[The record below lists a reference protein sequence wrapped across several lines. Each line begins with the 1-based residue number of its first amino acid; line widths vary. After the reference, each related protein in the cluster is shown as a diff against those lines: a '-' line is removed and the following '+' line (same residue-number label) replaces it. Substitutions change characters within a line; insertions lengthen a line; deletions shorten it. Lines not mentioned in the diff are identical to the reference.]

1 MVIEID
7 AYIHIVDTKASVTH
21 SRSKRIRTEITVGN
35 GYPITVVTNKVHR
48 SEHIARKP
56 SIFKMILDHNKTS
69 NSRRAF
75 QQRGNETSG
84 NMVQHIRKD
93 DHIKS
98 MLIKR
103 ERRAIKLLITLP
115 DRIEA
120 FTP

>member
-1 MVIEID
+1 
-7 AYIHIVDTKASVTH
+7 
-21 SRSKRIRTEITVGN
+21 
-35 GYPITVVTNKVHR
+35 
-48 SEHIARKP
+48 
-56 SIFKMILDHNKTS
+56 
-69 NSRRAF
+69 
-75 QQRGNETSG
+75 
-84 NMVQHIRKD
+84 MVQHIRKD